1 MEIDL
6 NNKTKIDFN
15 FFDIYQNT
23 TLGVIAI
30 QSFLLGYYKV
40 AVNKEDKIN
49 FPPLKYIFFVLP
61 IIYDNKTMNSIRN
74 ELYTTLT
81 QNKEFTLGLQ
91 DKACK
96 MSSQT
101 FEALNLGFS
110 KEIFKLD
117 SDNYYLELND
127 NFIKEFTI
135 KLKFSNDVISD
146 IQKYSKRLGGI
157 FAKKDE
163 KKLQIELN
171 IFF

>member
-1 MEIDL
+1 MKKDL
-6 NNKTKIDFN
+6 N

-23 TLGVIAI
+23 ALSVIAI
-30 QSFLLGYYKV
+30 QSFILGYYKV
-40 AVNKEDKIN
+40 AMHKPGKKH
-49 FPPLKYIFFVLP
+49 FPPLSQVFFVLP
-61 IIYDNKTMNSIRN
+61 IIYDNRTMNSIRN

-91 DKACK
+91 HRACK

-101 FEALNLGFS
+101 FEALHLGLS
-110 KEIFKLD
+110 KEVFKLD
-117 SDNYYLELND
+117 SENYHLELNE
-127 NFIKEFTI
+127 NFLKEFTTKI
-135 KLKFSNDVISD
+135 RFSNNVISD

-171 IFF
+171 IVF

>member
-1 MEIDL
+1 MKKDL
-6 NNKTKIDFN
+6 N

-23 TLGVIAI
+23 ALSVIAI
-30 QSFLLGYYKV
+30 HSFILGYYKV
-40 AVNKEDKIN
+40 AVNKAEKNN
-49 FPPLKYIFFVLP
+49 FPPLNQIFFVLP

-91 DKACK
+91 DRACK

-117 SDNYYLELND
+117 SDNYYIELNE
-127 NFIKEFTI
+127 NFSKEFTT
-135 KLKFSNDVISD
+135 KLKFSNKVISN
-146 IQKYSKRLGGI
+146 IQIYSKRLGGI
-157 FAKKDE
+157 FAKIDE

-171 IFF
+171 ILF

>member
-1 MEIDL
+1 MKIDF
-6 NNKTKIDFN
+6 NNKARIDFN

-23 TLGVIAI
+23 ALSVIAI
-30 QSFLLGYYKV
+30 QSFILGYYKV
-40 AVNKEDKIN
+40 AINKDDKIN
-49 FPPLKYIFFVLP
+49 FPPLKYAFFILP
-61 IIYDNKTMNSIRN
+61 IIYDTKTMSSIKN

-81 QNKEFTLGLQ
+81 QNKEFTLDLQ

-110 KEIFKLD
+110 KGIFNLD
-117 SDNYYLELND
+117 SEKYYLELNED
-127 NFIKEFTI
+127 FMKEFTI

>member
-1 MEIDL
+1 MKKNL
-6 NNKTKIDFN
+6 N

-23 TLGVIAI
+23 TISVIAI

-40 AVNKEDKIN
+40 AIHKPEKNN
-49 FPPLKYIFFVLP
+49 FPPLTYIFFILP

-74 ELYTTLT
+74 ELYTTLI

-91 DKACK
+91 DRACK

-110 KEIFKLD
+110 KEIFKLN
-117 SDNYYLELND
+117 SDNYYLELD
-127 NFIKEFTI
+127 ENFIKEFTTKI
-135 KLKFSNDVISD
+135 KFSNNVISD

-163 KKLQIELN
+163 KKIQIELN
-171 IFF
+171 ILF